1 MNKLA
6 RDVLD
11 ATIAAHR
18 AGVAFGYTGGVPSPA
33 RDAAAHMLTR
43 AQIARDNAVRAW
55 AAADFPTNEP
65 INQQEKE

>member
-18 AGVAFGYTGGVPSPA
+18 AGVAFGCTGGVPSPA

-43 AQIARDNAVRAW
+43 AQIARDVAASVW
-55 AAADFPTNEP
+55 AAAGFPTNEP
-65 INQQEKE
+65 INQREEG